1 MLFRL
6 PAAPRCHSC
15 RLFTTGSAG
24 TAIGATAATDI
35 PTPSHVAAPPR
46 RQQRHSQLIRRRN
59 TVAVA
64 TDMISRLRGA
74 GMSPAEIVQMLR
86 TLRHRASTPPATEV
100 DPSLNERVCSILRR
114 GAQDCQL
121 HKLHQS
127 VSNLT
132 ETLSVFTDAG
142 VPEPMARDIVHNNPT
157 LLALSKADVEA
168 LCSELLAS
176 GVDLGDFASIL
187 SQHSPHAVVSDNS

>member
-1 MLFRL
+1 M
-6 PAAPRCHSC
+6 SY
-15 RLFTTGSAG
+15 
-24 TAIGATAATDI
+24 
-35 PTPSHVAAPPR
+35 
-46 RQQRHSQLIRRRN
+46 
-59 TVAVA
+59 
-64 TDMISRLRGA
+64 RLREA
-74 GMSPAEIVQMLR
+74 GISSAEIVQMLR
-86 TLRHRASTPPATEV
+86 TLRCNTSTSPEAEV

-114 GAQDCQL
+114 GARDCQL
-121 HKLHQS
+121 RKLHQS
-127 VSNLT
+127 VANLA

-187 SQHSPHAVVSDNS
+187 SQHSPHAAVPNNP